1 MTNPLSKIRQR
12 RFRRGDAARVRRDRE
27 LGPVF
32 LAGLALWAG
41 ASVLLIGQAPVFH
54 DALVVGQRAPTTI
67 LAVSEFECADLA
79 GTQLRR
85 QQAADAVLPVFTANL
100 APVASHLRTAGKLV
114 HRVAAIHASGAPA
127 AAARADLAGV
137 LDLLGVAVSPE
148 DAMRLVPEGVGADRV
163 LAVLSNAMREVW
175 AEGITTARDR
185 GISIAQLSR
194 HGQIVLE
201 PSDGGAARIADV
213 LALRTPPEAATRFGA
228 LVAAA
233 LAPRP
238 VAPEVLRGLA
248 EPWLTPNLAYAPSL
262 TDARRAD
269 AAARVDPVRMK
280 IRAGTTLIDAG
291 ETATAQTVEM
301 LTAHERRLRERMTRL
316 DEWVG
321 YIGRAALLALTTFC
335 GLAMLQVV
343 DPRRRRDRTLLALFV
358 TLGLLTV
365 GLSRLVYVLV
375 SSGIL
380 PRALGDYL
388 LPVGLGALLAALLAG
403 RGFTVALG
411 AWSALSVAVFAGNQL
426 HVLFLGIAVALAA
439 TLSTRHVRKRA
450 MVFRAGL
457 WMGLAGSVFVVCAT
471 LLMRNPVGV
480 VVSQGAAVLATGIV
494 TSLLALLILP
504 AFEWAFGLTSDIRLL
519 ELSDP
524 SHPLLQRLAVEAP
537 GTYHHSLMVANLA
550 HAAADEIGADGLL
563 ARVCALYHDI
573 GKISTPR
580 YFTENACAERNPH
593 DDLSPQ
599 MSTLVIL
606 SHVKEGAAL
615 ALLHRLPPPILD
627 AIRQHHG
634 TSIVSYFYRRAK
646 DASDAEAVRG
656 PTAPPKPE
664 EKDFRYAGPRPQSRE
679 IAILALADAVE
690 AASRS
695 LQRPSAGRITR
706 LVHEIV
712 QRRVAE
718 GQLDESGLTF
728 AELDRVRQAFA
739 FTLTSMH
746 HGRVPYPDHE
756 DSHPASPADAARP
769 DDGAA
774 PADGVPDDT
783 RLVAE
788 RADSMG

>member
-1 MTNPLSKIRQR
+1 MTDVLSKIRHR
-12 RFRRGDAARVRRDRE
+12 RFRRNAAARVRRNRE
-27 LGPVF
+27 LGPLF

-41 ASVLLIGQAPVFH
+41 ASVMLIGQAPVFH
-54 DALVVGQRAPTTI
+54 DALVVGQRAQTTI
-67 LAVSEFECADLA
+67 LAATEFECADLA

-85 QQAADAVLPVFTANL
+85 QQAADAVLPVFTVNL
-100 APVASHLRTAGKLV
+100 APVAAHLRATGKLV
-114 HRVAAIHASGAPA
+114 HRVAALQAPGAQA
-127 AAARADLAGV
+127 GVVRTELAGV
-137 LDLLGVAVSPE
+137 IDLLGVAIAPE
-148 DAMRLVPEGVGADRV
+148 DAMRLVPDGVGADRV
-163 LAVLSNAMREVW
+163 LAACSNALREVW
-175 AEGITTARDR
+175 AEGIATARDR

-201 PSDGGAARIADV
+201 PTESGTARIADV

-233 LAPRP
+233 LAPHP
-238 VAPEVLRGLA
+238 VAPEVLRSLA
-248 EPWLTPNLAYAPSL
+248 EPWMAPNLAYAPSL
-262 TDARRAD
+262 TDARRGE
-269 AAARVDPVRMK
+269 AAARVDPIRTR

-291 ETATAQTVEM
+291 ETATAQIVEM
-301 LTAHERRLRERMTRL
+301 LVAHERRLRERMSRL
-316 DEWVG
+316 DEWIG
-321 YIGRAALLALTTFC
+321 YIGRAGLLALTTLC
-335 GLAMLQVV
+335 GLALLQVV
-343 DPRRRRDRTLLALFV
+343 EPRRRRDRTLLALFV

-365 GLSRLVYVLV
+365 GLSRLVYMLV

-388 LPVGLGALLAALLAG
+388 LPVGLGVLLAALLAG

-411 AWSALSVAVFAGNQL
+411 AWSALSVAVFAGNQF
-426 HVLFLGIAVALAA
+426 HVLFLGVAVALAA

-457 WMGLAGSVFVVCAT
+457 WMGMAGAVFVVCAT
-471 LLMRNPVGV
+471 LLMRNPAGV
-480 VVSQGAAVLATGIV
+480 VVSQGAAVLATGIL

-504 AFEWAFGLTSDIRLL
+504 AFEWAFGLTNDIRLL

-580 YFTENACAERNPH
+580 YFIENAGADRNPH
-593 DDLSPQ
+593 DELSPQ

-615 ALLHRLPPPILD
+615 AMHHRLPPPILD
-627 AIRQHHG
+627 GIRQHHG
-634 TSIVSYFYRRAK
+634 TSLVSYFYRRAR
-646 DASDAEAVRG
+646 DAADGETVRG
-656 PTAPPKPE
+656 PTAQPRPE
-664 EKDFRYAGPRPQSRE
+664 ERDFRYAGPRPQSRE

-695 LQRPSAGRITR
+695 LRRPSAGRIAR

-728 AELDRVRQAFA
+728 AELDRIRKTFA

-756 DSHPASPADAARP
+756 DSHPGPTDAARQG
-769 DDGAA
+769 DGDA
-774 PADGVPDDT
+774 PADGVPDDM

-788 RADSMG
+788 RADNMG